1 MTLGKPGTEQK
12 VPEVWNMLPFCL
24 IGGVW
29 SGLYGRPGIGGK
41 GIRIMKR
48 SGGSAEPDNRDTY
61 WILRKDQLVCLA
73 STVRM
78 DIVDHLV
85 GRGPMSIKQLAASM
99 GRQPSSIYYH
109 INMLLKAELV
119 VEAGSQVSNRRAEVL
134 YETRAP
140 RMRLQKALADPDNH
154 ETIDRTVGA
163 ISRQAHRDFVQ
174 GLTHPEAQLEGAE
187 RNLGFFRLINRPS
200 AECLREINGYLERI
214 AEILWEERD
223 MDQPL
228 IAFAWTL
235 TPLYEK
241 AADAHD

>member
-1 MTLGKPGTEQK
+1 
-12 VPEVWNMLPFCL
+12 
-24 IGGVW
+24 
-29 SGLYGRPGIGGK
+29 
-41 GIRIMKR
+41 
-48 SGGSAEPDNRDTY
+48 
-61 WILRKDQLVCLA
+61 
-73 STVRM
+73 M
-78 DIVDHLV
+78 DIVDHLA

-109 INMLLKAELV
+109 INMLVKAELV
-119 VEAGSQVSNRRAEVL
+119 VEAGSQVSNRRAELL

-140 RMRLQKALADPDNH
+140 RMRLQRALSDPGNH
-154 ETIDRTVGA
+154 ETIGQTVGA

-174 GLTHPEAQLEGAE
+174 GLTHPDAQLDGAE

-200 AECLREINGYLERI
+200 PDSLREINGYIERI

-235 TPLYEK
+235 TPLHQK
-241 AADAHD
+241 AADGE

>member
-1 MTLGKPGTEQK
+1 
-12 VPEVWNMLPFCL
+12 
-24 IGGVW
+24 
-29 SGLYGRPGIGGK
+29 
-41 GIRIMKR
+41 MKR
-48 SGGSAEPDNRDTY
+48 SDGHAERDDRDTY
-61 WILRKDQLVCLA
+61 WVLRKDQLQCLA
-73 STVRM
+73 SPVRM

-85 GRGPMSIKQLAASM
+85 GRGAMSIKELAASM

-109 INMLLKAELV
+109 MNMLVKAELV
-119 VEAGSQVSNRRAEVL
+119 VEAGSQVSNRRAELL

-140 RMRLQKALADPDNH
+140 RMRLQKALSDPANH

-174 GLTHPEAQLEGAE
+174 GLNHPQAQLDGAE

-200 AECLREINGYLERI
+200 PESLREINGYIERI

-235 TPLYEK
+235 TPLHEK
-241 AADAHD
+241 ADSSED